1 MNVPNYHIMN
11 KQSAIFYSLL
21 FLLCCSFTKQHNEE
35 WKEISNKFYSI
46 TLPCH
51 WSTKNEKDFR
61 FYPALQ
67 QNENQIQ

>member
-1 MNVPNYHIMN
+1 MN

-21 FLLCCSFTKQHNEE
+21 FLLCCSFTKQHDEE

-51 WSTKNEKDFR
+51 WSTKNEKDFQS
-61 FYPALQ
+61 YPALQ